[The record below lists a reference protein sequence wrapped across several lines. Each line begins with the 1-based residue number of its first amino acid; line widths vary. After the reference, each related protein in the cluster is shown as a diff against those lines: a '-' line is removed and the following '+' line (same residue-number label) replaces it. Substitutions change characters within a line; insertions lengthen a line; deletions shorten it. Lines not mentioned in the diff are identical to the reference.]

1 MEEDKPVVVGIVLLL
16 PVNVLKVDIHFQQ
29 TVGVQE
35 LNTIETAENI
45 IAVKVP
51 TNVVQTKPHQVV
63 AVVAVVLEALAEAV
77 ELVELAV

>member
-1 MEEDKPVVVGIVLLL
+1 MEEDKLVVAGIVLLL
-16 PVNVLKVDIHFQQ
+16 RVNVLKVDIHSQQ

-35 LNTIETAENI
+35 LNMIETAQNS

-63 AVVAVVLEALAEAV
+63 AVVAVELEALAEAV
-77 ELVELAV
+77 ELAELAV

>member
-1 MEEDKPVVVGIVLLL
+1 MEEDNPVVVGIVLLL

-45 IAVKVP
+45 IAVKVL
-51 TNVVQTKPHQVV
+51 TNAVQTKPHQVV
-63 AVVAVVLEALAEAV
+63 AVVPVELEALAEAV
-77 ELVELAV
+77 ELVELVV

>member
-1 MEEDKPVVVGIVLLL
+1 MEEDNPVVVGIVLLL

-45 IAVKVP
+45 IAVKVR
-51 TNVVQTKPHQVV
+51 TNAVQTKPHQVV
-63 AVVAVVLEALAEAV
+63 PVELVVQEVLEALEELA
-77 ELVELAV
+77 ELVV